1 MSARRGLIVIL
12 AGLAALALVA
22 GLLIGGAAW
31 FLSSESGLRWA
42 AEQARSR
49 TGGKL
54 KLEGT
59 AGSLA
64 GTTRIARLTY
74 TDQDLV
80 FIAENLTFA
89 WSPRALFS
97 RSVVIDSL
105 SASQVTLEI
114 KTSDN
119 VNAPPVSLALPWS
132 IDVRRASI
140 ERLDVASGSNRW
152 RFARLAFRYAGGDK
166 HHALDELAFHS
177 DWGDLSGNIAIDA
190 APPFVTT
197 GSISFL
203 ASDALKRAKAA
214 LAIAGDLTTLVF
226 SGDVSAVGARAG
238 GTARI
243 SPFDEPWLR
252 GFALTAADVDL
263 ALFDAR
269 IPKTSLSL
277 TAEGA
282 SSERGQVRGKF
293 AARNAEAGTIDS
305 NRLPILA
312 LSSSF
317 EFAAG
322 TTTLDALE
330 ATLGGSGRVAGN
342 LRVGGD

>member
-1 MSARRGLIVIL
+1 V
-12 AGLAALALVA
+12 
-22 GLLIGGAAW
+22 
-31 FLSSESGLRWA
+31 
-42 AEQARSR
+42 
-49 TGGKL
+49 
-54 KLEGT
+54 
-59 AGSLA
+59 
-64 GTTRIARLTY
+64 
-74 TDQDLV
+74 
-80 FIAENLTFA
+80 
-89 WSPRALFS
+89 
-97 RSVVIDSL
+97 SVVPG
-105 SASQVTLEI
+105 
-114 KTSDN
+114 
-119 VNAPPVSLALPWS
+119 APGIGYPWS

-140 ERLDVASGSNRW
+140 ERLDVASGGNRW

-197 GSISFL
+197 GSINFL

-243 SPFDEPWLR
+243 SPFDERWLQ
-252 GFALTAADVDL
+252 GFELAASDVDL

-269 IPKTSLSL
+269 VPKTSLSL

-322 TTTLDALE
+322 TVTLTRSRLRSRQRSRRRKPPRGRRRSALE
-330 ATLGGSGRVAGN
+330 PERSRARSQEHRFESQRNATRRRPQGAAPPRHRITRGRG
-342 LRVGGD
+342 RG